1 MIAISID
8 YIDKCEYFNINSS
21 IMDSQMENFTPLSA
35 LLGGGLIG
43 LAAGLYFLL
52 NGRIAGISGIVGGL
66 LSPNKGDS
74 APLERAAFIAGLILG
89 PLALIFG
96 TSIEAQSMVTSPMP
110 VIIAGG
116 LLVGFG
122 TTLGSG
128 CTSGHGICGLSR
140 FSLRSLVATLS
151 FMMAGFL
158 TVLVTRHLIGA
169 A

>member
-1 MIAISID
+1 
-8 YIDKCEYFNINSS
+8 
-21 IMDSQMENFTPLSA
+21 MENFTPISA
-35 LLGGGLIG
+35 LVGGGLIG
-43 LAAGLYFLL
+43 LASGLYLLL

-66 LSPNKGDS
+66 LSPGKGG
-74 APLERAAFIAGLILG
+74 AGPLERVAFIAGLIIG
-89 PLALIFG
+89 PLILMMG
-96 TSIEAQSMVTSPMP
+96 TSFEAQSIVTSPTP

-116 LLVGFG
+116 LLVGVG
-122 TTLGSG
+122 TTVGSG

-151 FMMAGFL
+151 FMGAGFL